1 MKKIKKVAEL
11 LARVMRL
18 NKNAPK
24 GVYYCF
30 DFAGHTNQVNFRK
43 ADTHTNEA
51 FFDIYA
57 YLNKDDLG
65 YPLSSV
71 EKAIEKEETLCKGMT
86 KI

>member
-11 LARVMRL
+11 LARVMTL

-24 GVYYCF
+24 GVFYCF
-30 DFAGHTNQVNFRK
+30 EFAGHTNQVNFRK
-43 ADTHTNEA
+43 ANRFNYEA

-65 YPLSSV
+65 YSLSSV
-71 EKAIEKEETLCKGMT
+71 EKAIEKEEKLCKGMT